1 MHDHIQSWINDLS
14 SPRDELG
21 GYSACPFAKSAVY
34 EILQVD
40 NENDIIPPS
49 HSFELIIYVLPQTL
63 SEDQLFEITSNL
75 KIKYPQYIFLPDH
88 YQRSTYVNGVQ
99 TNNGKF
105 NLILCQWRND
115 LEETRNKLSRTK
127 YYSFW
132 NEEYLKEIKSA

>member
-1 MHDHIQSWINDLS
+1 MHDHIKSWINKLS
-14 SPRDELG
+14 NPHSELG

-34 EILQVD
+34 EILQVN

-49 HSFELIIYVLPQTL
+49 ESFELIIYVLPQTL
-63 SEDQLFEITSNL
+63 SEEELFEMVSNL

-88 YQRSTYVNGVQ
+88 NQRSTFINGVQ

-105 NLILCQWRND
+105 NLILCQWRRD
-115 LEETRNKLSRTK
+115 LEDARNKLSKTK

-132 NEEYLKEIKSA
+132 DEEYLKEIKSA